1 MSKCG
6 KKKNDD
12 IRGTAK
18 CVVKFLQLFDIYCD
32 LKYLMQT
39 HGNMETIYFICLKKV
54 NACIN

>member
-39 HGNMETIYFICLKKV
+39 HGNMETFYFIC
-54 NACIN
+54 